1 MRDLNKNVYLES
13 TDEDVEGAREG
24 NTQARL

>member
-1 MRDLNKNVYLES
+1 MRDLNKNKYLES
-13 TDEDVEGAREG
+13 TDEYVEGAREG

>member
-13 TDEDVEGAREG
+13 TDEYVEGAREG